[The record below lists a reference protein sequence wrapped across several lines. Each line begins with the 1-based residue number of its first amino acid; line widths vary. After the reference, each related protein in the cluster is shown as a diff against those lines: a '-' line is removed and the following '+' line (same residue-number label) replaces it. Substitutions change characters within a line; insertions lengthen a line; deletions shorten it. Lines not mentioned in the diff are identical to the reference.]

1 MHFELK
7 HVFDAPVEQVLE
19 AMFDPGLADFLR
31 SNMKSIRDV
40 KPIERVEEGNLVRR
54 KVRYVPT
61 PIISSVGPKKIP
73 PEALAFVEESTFDR
87 AARQI
92 KFKNVGEHDKVRKH
106 LENGGTLTFRDLGGG
121 KTERVCAGELK
132 VTNLPFLL
140 RPLGILAEQ
149 LIYSNAQK
157 LLNEEASVLNQFI
170 KQRTAAAT
178 PPPAQS

>member
-19 AMFDPGLADFLR
+19 AMFDPALAEFLKA
-31 SNMKSIRDV
+31 NMKSIRDV
-40 KPIERVEEGNLVRR
+40 KPMERVEEGNVVRR

-73 PEALAFVEESTFDR
+73 PEALAFIEESTFDK
-87 AARQI
+87 AARRMQ
-92 KFKNVGEHDKVRKH
+92 FKNIGEHAKVRKH
-106 LENGGTLTFRDLGGG
+106 LENGGTLTFREIADG

-140 RPLGILAEQ
+140 RPLGMLAEQ
-149 LIYSNAQK
+149 IIYSNAQK

-170 KQRTAAAT
+170 KQRTAT
-178 PPPAQS
+178 PSA